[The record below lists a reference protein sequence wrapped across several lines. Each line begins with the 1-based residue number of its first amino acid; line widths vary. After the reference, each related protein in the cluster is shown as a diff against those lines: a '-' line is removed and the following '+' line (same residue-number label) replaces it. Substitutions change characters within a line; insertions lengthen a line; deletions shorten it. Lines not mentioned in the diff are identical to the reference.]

1 MILIKI
7 KHQEGEREYT
17 SYHYKTAL
25 TEKQYN
31 HAAQLDFNP
40 TRRDGYPP
48 YSLEEKI
55 IKEIW
60 EDEISEYDNINDAWW
75 RDTSVVWI
83 EDVRDLSKTRFETLV
98 ELGILYR

>member
-7 KHQEGEREYT
+7 KHQDGEREYT
-17 SYHYKTAL
+17 SYHYKTEL

-40 TRRDGYPP
+40 N
-48 YSLEEKI
+48 SLEEKI

-60 EDEISEYDNINDAWW
+60 EDDISDYDDINEAWW
-75 RDTSVVWI
+75 RDTSIVWI
-83 EDVRDLSKTRFETLV
+83 EDVRDLSKTRFETLI
-98 ELGILYR
+98 ELGILYK

>member
-7 KHQEGEREYT
+7 KHQDGEREYT
-17 SYHYKTAL
+17 SYHYKTSL

-40 TRRDGYPP
+40 N
-48 YSLEEKI
+48 SLEEKI

-60 EDEISEYDNINDAWW
+60 EDDISDYDDINEAWW
-75 RDTSVVWI
+75 RDTSIVWI

>member
-7 KHQEGEREYT
+7 KHQDGEREYT
-17 SYHYKTAL
+17 SYHYKTSL

-40 TRRDGYPP
+40 N
-48 YSLEEKI
+48 SLEEKI
-55 IKEIW
+55 MKEIYDGW
-60 EDEISEYDNINDAWW
+60 SLEWDEEHEAWW
-75 RDTSVVWI
+75 RDTSLVWI
-83 EDVRDLSKTRFETLV
+83 EDVRDLSRTRFETLV